1 MKRLLKKALCLC
13 VALIMLAAMFPMGA
27 LAAEPREDMSPPVP
41 DWIEIPPIYPTNF
54 PDYVEGKYIW
64 FICKD
69 YYGAPIAGIPFTAK
83 WHSGGSSGPFYFGD
97 GEGGVYRTGLPSTSA
112 TTEFISDSDGY
123 VFIPYVTGVSIHLD
137 PDWVSANASKYTWGM
152 SPEGGLVN
160 PERGDMNTTAPFNSI
175 YFHEAGGKIELCW
188 GDGLTQWFQFYRGQD
203 IFAVPEDPGKDKI
216 KHEPELV
223 VEKTVVAVNGE
234 TPTLDVNKNPLVKAG
249 DTVTYEFVITNVS
262 GNSTE
267 IGQKGDLGKLIDTFP
282 ANFSFDPSDTDNT
295 GWTEVSDGVFEYSYN
310 QYVYPAGPN
319 GTPADIITARITL
332 TLTDETTGV
341 GADGLIKNTAV
352 ITNVKGEPW
361 DDDDADIKPVPPATG
376 TLTIS
381 GKKTVTGAGLADKMF
396 SFTLKDKDGN
406 TYSAKNDAS
415 GNFTFTTINYD
426 KVGTHEYTVT
436 EDTPPSGWTN
446 NTGEIKIWVKVVL
459 DETTNCYVAT
469 AYSKDT
475 YADADK
481 IVDLP
486 GFLTFQNTYNSG
498 GGEIPGG
505 GTTPG
510 GEDKDDGS
518 GDDGNNDNGNNDN
531 DDDDD
536 DTDDKP
542 VPTPPVVNTPTVQ
555 PQPSNPENTIV
566 AIDED
571 RYIEYNPDGVPLGE
585 WHLNEDN
592 EWIFDDYMPLGSF
605 PSTSDS
611 SVEKAALL
619 LAGLSLLGIVI
630 TAKSRKAKRV
640 K

>member
-1 MKRLLKKALCLC
+1 MKKLLKKALCLC
-13 VALIMLAAMFPMGA
+13 VAAIMLAAMFPMGA
-27 LAAEPREDMSPPVP
+27 LAAEPPKDMSPLAPP
-41 DWIEIPPIYPTNF
+41 DWIEIPPVTPAT
-54 PDYVEGKYIW
+54 PSWVDKDYIW
-64 FICKD
+64 FICQD
-69 YYGAPIAGIPFTAK
+69 YYGNSLANLEFTAQE
-83 WHSGGSSGPFYFGD
+83 HIDGSRYDLKFGT
-97 GEGGVYRTGLPSTSA
+97 EATFTS
-112 TTEFISDSDGY
+112 DYQGY
-123 VFIPYVTGVSIHLD
+123 LFIPYAQRITLKLLDTWQSIVPAGTVFGISPCGGYQNPIRIDDGAMTGD
-137 PDWVSANASKYTWGM
+137 PVDTWTITI
-152 SPEGGLVN
+152 S
-160 PERGDMNTTAPFNSI
+160 R
-175 YFHEAGGKIELCW
+175 GKIVVGW
-188 GDGLTQWFQFYRGQD
+188 GPDASQLFEYYGGFDLFVVG
-203 IFAVPEDPGKDKI
+203 EDEEKGKI
-216 KHEPELV
+216 KDEPKLEL
-223 VEKTVVAVNGE
+223 EKTVVAVNGDNVSDST
-234 TPTLDVNKNPLVKAG
+234 TPPAVKEG
-249 DTVTYEFVITNVS
+249 DEVTYEFVITNT
-262 GNSTE
+262 G
-267 IGQKGDLGKLIDTFP
+267 GHKGDLGQIIDTIP
-282 ANFSFDPSDTDNT
+282 ANFAFSNSNGKNTEWTQDTSGKLIYT
-295 GWTEVSDGVFEYSYN
+295 YN
-310 QYVYPAGPN
+310 DYVYPA
-319 GTPADIITARITL
+319 ARENDTGDPIDPVPVKIYLTL

-341 GADGLIKNTAV
+341 DANGLIKNTAV

-361 DDDDADIKPVPPATG
+361 DDDDADIKPLPPAAG
-376 TLTIS
+376 SLTIA

-406 TYSAKNDAS
+406 TYSSKNDAS
-415 GNFTFTTINYD
+415 GNFTFTKIDYD
-426 KVGTHEYTVT
+426 KPGTHEYTVT

-498 GGEIPGG
+498 GGEIPSG

-510 GEDKDDGS
+510 GEDKDDGGGDDDNGG